1 MALFPVLVLAAVCNT
16 GNVARAINVAPLVW
30 LGEISYSLYLIH
42 GFVQYAADQALG
54 QFGVHDNADLSIG
67 VSFALLVV
75 MLAVCFAGAH
85 LSYRGIEI
93 GWRKHLRA
101 LLAANGAAKPK
112 PAGARTGLVSGAAGA

>member
-1 MALFPVLVLAAVCNT
+1 
-16 GNVARAINVAPLVW
+16 
-30 LGEISYSLYLIH
+30 
-42 GFVQYAADQALG
+42 
-54 QFGVHDNADLSIG
+54 VHENSNLSIG

-101 LLAANGAAKPK
+101 LLAADRAAKPK
-112 PAGARTGLVSGAAGA
+112 PASARGNLASGAAGA